1 MSARRLRTYD
11 HRLVELVQRTGDIDI
26 ATRRGVPRST
36 ARGWMCQ
43 DREPVVTVPIL
54 EQTPAELHARI
65 ARLERRV
72 RRLGAMLRVVLALLR
87 ILRPDLSHLR
97 VPDGS
102 AKRRLLRAI
111 DRARGV
117 RGLQRMLVAIGLS
130 ASRLSAW
137 RRAAQGCEL
146 DDANSCPGFSP
157 HALTQR
163 EIDAIEQMVTS
174 PAYRHV
180 PTGRLALLAQR
191 VGRVFASPSTWHRLV
206 ARYGWRRPR
215 LRLHPRKP
223 REGVRAEKP
232 DALWHVDT
240 TVIRLLDGTKA
251 FVHAVIDNFSRRIL
265 AWRVN
270 SRFDPG
276 VTAEL
281 LVQAGA
287 GRLDAAPEVMADG
300 GVENMNGDV
309 DALIERGALRRIL
322 ALVEVCFSNS
332 LIEAW
337 WRSLKHNWLFLHQ
350 LDSVAAVRRH
360 VAFYVQEHNGTIPHS
375 AFRGQTP
382 AEMYF
387 GRGDGVPERL
397 AEARVL
403 AREQRMEENR
413 ARRCAICA

>member
-1 MSARRLRTYD
+1 
-11 HRLVELVQRTGDIDI
+11 
-26 ATRRGVPRST
+26 
-36 ARGWMCQ
+36 
-43 DREPVVTVPIL
+43 
-54 EQTPAELHARI
+54 
-65 ARLERRV
+65 
-72 RRLGAMLRVVLALLR
+72 MLRVVLALLR
-87 ILRPDLSHLR
+87 ILRPDLSRLR
-97 VPDGS
+97 VPEGS
-102 AKRRLLRAI
+102 DKLRLLRAI

-137 RRAAQGCEL
+137 RRAARGCEL
-146 DDANSCPGFSP
+146 DDADSCPGFSP

-163 EIDAIEQMVTS
+163 EIDAIEDMVTS

-191 VGRVFASPSTWHRLV
+191 LGRVFASPSTWHRLV
-206 ARYGWRRPR
+206 RRFGWRRPR
-215 LRLHPRKP
+215 LRLHPANP
-223 REGVRAEKP
+223 RNGIRAEKP

-270 SRFDPG
+270 GRFDPG

-281 LVQAGA
+281 LVEAGA
-287 GRLDAAPEVMADG
+287 GRLDTAPEVMTDG
-300 GVENMNGDV
+300 GVENVNGRV
-309 DALIERGALRRIL
+309 DALIEQGALRRIL

-360 VAFYVQEHNGTIPHS
+360 VAFYVEEHNGAIPHS
-375 AFRGQTP
+375 AFHGQTP
-382 AEMYF
+382 DEMYF
-387 GRGDGVPERL
+387 GRGDGVPDRL
-397 AEARVL
+397 AEARAL
-403 AREQRMEENR
+403 ARERRMEENR
-413 ARRCAICA
+413 ARRCAVCA